1 MKKKSIEAHILKM
14 GLSCIQKE
22 GKTMAEALTKPS
34 RRITNM
40 VAKELRLIVKDKVA
54 LFLIFLLPAA
64 LIGMLWWVTDMSDMG
79 DISMGGGG
87 GFGGGSSENNVT
99 VEEGPGTGIG
109 LIDFDTTRTY
119 EGEDLSE
126 NFTAYLEQMVD
137 HLIIYNNT
145 EDAFQDLYEGTIL
158 GYVVIPDGF
167 EANLTENLPT
177 YIEVHVDATALLD
190 QASVQGMVQGAVIM
204 FRVSKF
210 WIRSEVFPSMVIE
223 FTPEGSYL
231 AAVFGAFI
239 VAISSYLGIAM
250 TSAQSIVGDIPLRRM
265 LLTPTNRLEV
275 ITAKVL
281 AYVVIGFF
289 QSLLLITLWVVAFDL
304 NLNTGF
310 ESLVIIMSLTALTGS
325 CTGIVISATAGSRLQ
340 ANQIFLFVMFA
351 SIILSG
357 FFIEVGYL
365 NEILPLNL
373 GMSVL
378 IDTAFKGL
386 SLLDI
391 WDAIAR
397 LLAVSVG
404 LILASSF
411 IFSMK
416 PTLD

>member
-1 MKKKSIEAHILKM
+1 
-14 GLSCIQKE
+14 
-22 GKTMAEALTKPS
+22 MAEVLTKPS

-79 DISMGGGG
+79 SISMGGGG
-87 GFGGGSSENNVT
+87 GMGGMGSEDNAT
-99 VEEGPGTGIG
+99 ITEEVEPGIG
-109 LIDFDTTRTY
+109 LIDFDTTTDY
-119 EGEDLSE
+119 PGEDLSS
-126 NFTAYLEQMVD
+126 NFTAFLNQSTSN
-137 HLIIYNNT
+137 LIIYNNT
-145 EDAFQDLYEGTIL
+145 DDAYRDLYEGAIL

-167 EANLTENLPT
+167 EANLTDNLPT
-177 YIEVHVDATALLD
+177 YIEIHVDATALLD
-190 QASVQGMVQGAVIM
+190 QAAVQGQIQAAVIM

-210 WIRSEVFPSMVIE
+210 WIRSEVFPSLVIE

-289 QSLLLITLWVVAFDL
+289 QSLLLIALWVVAFDL

-310 ESLVIIMSLTALTGS
+310 ETLVIIMSLTALTGS
-325 CTGIVISATAGSRLQ
+325 CTGIFISAVAGSRLQ

-391 WDAIAR
+391 WDAVAR
-397 LLAVSVG
+397 LLGVSVG

-411 IFSMK
+411 IFSKK